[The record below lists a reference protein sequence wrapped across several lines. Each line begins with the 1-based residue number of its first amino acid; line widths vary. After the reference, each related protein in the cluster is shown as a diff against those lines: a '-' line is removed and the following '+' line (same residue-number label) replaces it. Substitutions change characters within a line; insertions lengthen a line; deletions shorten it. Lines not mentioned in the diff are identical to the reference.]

1 MLLAQRLRQAR
12 KSKKLTQ
19 EELANRVSTTKGT
32 ISNYENGHSSP
43 PNEMLVL
50 LAETLDTTTDY
61 LLGRTEDPSP
71 RDDKNQNPKKPSF
84 DDLDLKETENLF
96 FFNRDG
102 MSDEDIEKVKEYIE
116 LLRLKAKQH
125 NEKHNK

>member
-1 MLLAQRLRQAR
+1 LLAQRLRQAR

-50 LAETLDTTTDY
+50 LAETLETTTDY
-61 LLGRTEDPSP
+61 LLGRTDDPNPIKKTSL
-71 RDDKNQNPKKPSF
+71 DDMKM
-84 DDLDLKETENLF
+84 KESENLF

-116 LLRLKAKQH
+116 VLRLKAKQY
-125 NEKHNK
+125 NEKHDK